1 MKSLYL
7 PMLLVGSAAAVGM
20 YFLFG
25 IVLNNSYA
33 TLSTRFSQSFFN
45 IFTIVPFL
53 IIGLGCT
60 ILVWCTF
67 FRKFDGILRKQ
78 VILFS
83 ILVMIVGFSVF
94 GFYLLD

>member
-1 MKSLYL
+1 MKTLYL
-7 PMLLVGSAAAVGM
+7 PMLLVGSAAAAGL
-20 YFLFG
+20 YFLFEL
-25 IVLNNSYA
+25 VLNNSYV

-45 IFTIVPFL
+45 VFTIVPFL
-53 IIGLGCT
+53 IICLGCT
-60 ILVWCTF
+60 ILVWFIF